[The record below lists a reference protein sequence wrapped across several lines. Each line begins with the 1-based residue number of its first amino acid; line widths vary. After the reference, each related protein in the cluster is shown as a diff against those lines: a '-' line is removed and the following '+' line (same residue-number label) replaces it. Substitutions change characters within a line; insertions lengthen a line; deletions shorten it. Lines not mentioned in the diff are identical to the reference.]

1 MRSSNKALAA
11 LIAAAFSAMA
21 AIAEAQPA
29 AMVEDQPV
37 LLGEA
42 YNVAGVLYRPAD
54 PAAYDEVGYAAAMA
68 EGSQGAKTANG
79 EAFAADAITA
89 AHKTL
94 PLPSYVEVTA
104 LDSGRTI
111 LARVN
116 DRGPMRNDRLIG
128 LSPGA
133 MAQLGLAGPSAAV
146 RVRRVNPPGQD
157 QVALRSH
164 QRAAERLESPPALLK
179 VLREKLQPSR
189 SPITQ
194 SEKRCWRPKRERP
207 GGPARRSTRRPLIS
221 SRPRPRWRRRRLSR
235 KRRRAATMYRSAPFP
250 RAPMPKGWRSGS
262 ARRWSRGVD
271 YGACAMVPTPP
282 GRRRRP
288 VFALPPRRA
297 LRICPSWLRTSHS
310 FRPLQANPSS
320 RRQLF
325 R

>member
-1 MRSSNKALAA
+1 MRSNNKALAA

-79 EAFAADAITA
+79 EAFADDAITA

-133 MAQLGLAGPSAAV
+133 MAQLRLAGPSAAV

-194 SEKRCWRPKRERP
+194 SEKEVLASKAAASGRP
-207 GGPARRSTRRPLIS
+207 GATFDPAPADLKPAAPPVTPAAAKPEKASGRYFVQVGAFS
-221 SRPRPRWRRRRLSR
+221 SRANAQRLAKRIGAQVEQGGGLWRVRYGPYTTRQAAQAGV
-235 KRRRAATMYRSAPFP
+235 RAAAAQGF
-250 RAPMPKGWRSGS
+250 ANMPIMAK
-262 ARRWSRGVD
+262 D
-271 YGACAMVPTPP
+271 EP
-282 GRRRRP
+282 
-288 VFALPPRRA
+288 
-297 LRICPSWLRTSHS
+297 
-310 FRPLQANPSS
+310 
-320 RRQLF
+320 
-325 R
+325 

>member
-1 MRSSNKALAA
+1 MRSNNKALAA

-189 SPITQ
+189 SPVTQ
-194 SEKRCWRPKRERP
+194 STKEVLASKAAASGRP
-207 GGPARRSTRRPLIS
+207 GATFDTAPADLKPTAPPVTLAATKPEKAPGRYFVQVGAFS
-221 SRPRPRWRRRRLSR
+221 SRANAQRLAKRIGAQVEPGGGLWRVRYGPYTTRQAAQAGV
-235 KRRRAATMYRSAPFP
+235 RAAAAQGF
-250 RAPMPKGWRSGS
+250 ANMPIMAK
-262 ARRWSRGVD
+262 D
-271 YGACAMVPTPP
+271 EP
-282 GRRRRP
+282 
-288 VFALPPRRA
+288 
-297 LRICPSWLRTSHS
+297 
-310 FRPLQANPSS
+310 
-320 RRQLF
+320 
-325 R
+325 